1 MSRPDV
7 PGMKSAWGGVAAVIR
22 TTVPFKLMT
31 HLCAPD
37 LMVLDLHHLFLVGAY
52 LLPGAS
58 AWREWTKVD
67 PQIKLTE
74 VITTLSIHLD
84 KPLLTGG
91 DLNARIGERIPSG
104 TLLARTSSDP
114 IINTCG
120 WWLLRLCS
128 DTSMTILNGTTK
140 ESNGRSTFTLV
151 QPLGSSVIDYCFVSS
166 GLIPRIAEG
175 AMSVV
180 KSPVWS
186 DHAQIQL
193 TVVKPESRWEMETP
207 IHARRTAPILFNN
220 PTPLDLLLKAT
231 LEACVSSEEATVR
244 LYGPVFESS
253 DPISVYVGSSS
264 RNSHSV
270 FALWYGPQC
279 KRNCAFTLEDSTEA
293 RAGIMVYIIHAFC
306 YWAGDNK
313 TRGWTCANG
322 DDLCD
327 AVGWLALRRATLK
340 FRWVLAH
347 ASPPNGA
354 LRDAKNTA
362 KRALA
367 GEALVF
373 DSLPPPDPDWTEEIP
388 RLDIRKVSTTLHE
401 ASEPKAVVL
410 LEIDVE
416 EVIDPDLIHH
426 GRKR

>member
-1 MSRPDV
+1 
-7 PGMKSAWGGVAAVIR
+7 
-22 TTVPFKLMT
+22 
-31 HLCAPD
+31 
-37 LMVLDLHHLFLVGAY
+37 
-52 LLPGAS
+52 
-58 AWREWTKVD
+58 
-67 PQIKLTE
+67 
-74 VITTLSIHLD
+74 
-84 KPLLTGG
+84 
-91 DLNARIGERIPSG
+91 
-104 TLLARTSSDP
+104 
-114 IINTCG
+114 
-120 WWLLRLCS
+120 
-128 DTSMTILNGTTK
+128 MTILNGTTK
-140 ESNGRSTFTLV
+140 ESNGRGTFTLV

-166 GLIPRIAEG
+166 ELIPRIAEG

-193 TVVKPESRWEMETP
+193 TVVKPESHWEMETP

-220 PTPLDLLLKAT
+220 PTLLDLLLKAT
-231 LEACVSSEEATVR
+231 LEACVSSEEAMVW

-293 RAGIMVYIIHAFC
+293 RVGIMAVLCAARDC
-306 YWAGDNK
+306 DNK
-313 TRGWTCANG
+313 TRSWTCTNG

-340 FRWVLAH
+340 FRWVMAH
-347 ASPPNGA
+347 VSPPNGA
-354 LRDAKNTA
+354 LRDAKNAA
-362 KRALA
+362 KRVLA

-401 ASEPKAVVL
+401 ASEPKVVVL

-426 GRKR
+426 GWKRECKMMHNNLLKLLVCTGKSSKEFWGLVRGWTEDRPFKP